1 MTTKTDDYDEMVR
14 KLREAEPHVSSNFKR
29 GKAPTMVKP
38 EDELDETSEIVRK
51 LREANERMTKIKQAG
66 AAGVLEPL
74 RKEKPPPTRSTY
86 KGKTPADAVPRFI
99 ESLLGEEGQE
109 RSRREEGTAN
119 RMELFKYSFS
129 PEIIERMRST
139 FGVETAVAP
148 GPGQVNT
155 DIYAEYLPEHL
166 QDDPDALAAAAEDAA
181 AKNYDELLDE
191 YGDEAIYSHDTAEID
206 GETWTKVIMQGGETF
221 YTSPDGEHVLRDHD
235 TRMPGGDDV
244 AEMGSF
250 PAVEPYERLRLS
262 ENLEEV
268 LRDSGVRYGDEDDN
282 L

>member
-51 LREANERMTKIKQAG
+51 LREANERMTKIKQAS
-66 AAGVLEPL
+66 AAGVLGPL
-74 RKEKPPPTRSTY
+74 REEKVSPTRSTY

-119 RMELFKYSFS
+119 RMELFKHSFS
-129 PEIIERMRST
+129 PEIIERMRSV
-139 FGVETAVAP
+139 GGAVVP

-221 YTSPDGEHVLRDHD
+221 YTSPDGQHVLRDHD
-235 TRMPGGDDV
+235 TRMPGGDDIS
-244 AEMGSF
+244 ELDS
-250 PAVEPYERLRLS
+250 PAFAPFERSWLG
-262 ENLEEV
+262 EKLEEAI
-268 LRDSGVRYGDEDDN
+268 RDSGVRYGDEDDN